1 MVMSADGLKAAEQK
15 MRDAGHPDEAIRA
28 FRSAYERLEAGE
40 SGMMPTDELEPATDV
55 PSLDELPEGDPA
67 GALEQ
72 FAVIKL
78 NGGLATTMGLRS
90 PKSLLEAREGR
101 TFLDII
107 IGQTLAL
114 RRRFGV
120 RLPLELMDSDATRD
134 ETLAALAKHPGA
146 LQRRHPPRLHA
157 EHDPQARRRV
167 VRTGELAAT
176 SRLWNGTLLVTAT
189 STARC
194 GGRACWR
201 RCSSRAFGTR

>member
-1 MVMSADGLKAAEQK
+1 MSADGLKAAEQK
-15 MRDAGHPDEAIRA
+15 MRDAGHSDEAIRA
-28 FRSAYERLEAGE
+28 FRSAYKRLEGGD
-40 SGMMPTDELEPATDV
+40 SGMMPTDELEPAADV

-72 FAVIKL
+72 FAVVKL

-120 RLPLELMDSDATRD
+120 RLPLEDVPHVQKRII
-134 ETLAALAKHPGA
+134 
-146 LQRRHPPRLHA
+146 RLGVSWGR
-157 EHDPQARRRV
+157 PV
-167 VRTGELAAT
+167 I
-176 SRLWNGTLLVTAT
+176 TAT
-189 STARC
+189 QMLESMVQSPSPTRAEVSDVANAVLDGTSALMLSAETAV
-194 GGRACWR
+194 GRDPVAAVATM
-201 RCSSRAFGTR
+201 AFTRKWWAVNSAP